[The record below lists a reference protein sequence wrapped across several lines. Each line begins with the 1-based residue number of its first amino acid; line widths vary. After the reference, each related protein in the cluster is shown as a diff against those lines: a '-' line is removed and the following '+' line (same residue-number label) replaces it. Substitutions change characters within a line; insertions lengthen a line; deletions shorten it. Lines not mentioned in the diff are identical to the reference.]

1 MKARKVSER
10 FSKSVRQA
18 GSTGTEAEVIHKLLI
33 ANRGEIAVR
42 IIATCRKKKI
52 TSVAV
57 FSEADRGVLHV
68 RLADEAL
75 LLGPASPA
83 QSYLNIEAM
92 LNAAKTSGCDA
103 VHPGYGF
110 LAENADFA
118 GAVESA
124 GLIWVGPPADV
135 IALMGDKIAAKG
147 LATRAGVP
155 VVPGYDGSDQ
165 SEDAFAREADRIGYP
180 VMLKAAAGGGGR
192 GMRPVT
198 DAGGLVPAIEGARR
212 EAMSAFGDSRLFLE
226 KLLVRPRHVEIQ
238 VLADN
243 HGNAIFLGER
253 DCSVQRRHQ
262 KVLEEAPSPAVNA
275 ELRAGM
281 GAAALRLARSGNY
294 VNAGT
299 VEFLLAGDGFYFLE
313 MNTRIQVE
321 HPVTE
326 MVTGLDLIGLQLDV
340 ASGDPLPVSQE
351 TVQLQ
356 GHAIEA
362 RLYAEDPENGFLPSV
377 GRLKEFVPPEGPGV
391 RNDVGVQAGDQVSH
405 LYDPLLAK
413 LVVHGETRRQAL
425 ERLQVAL
432 SEYRISGVSTNL
444 GFLRWLA
451 REPHLLAGNV
461 DITFLERTWVP
472 ERERSLPTS
481 VLLLASMARLSQ
493 EVSTESS
500 DPWKGRQSWRSF
512 GVERRY
518 RCEWGAR
525 EWSVILRPEAGRVW
539 TAATEKDVQTASVRQ
554 AADGVVELV
563 VDGTLIE
570 GRIEYASSGLEV
582 SVDGEQYRLVDA
594 VPESTH
600 VAGVRAGSGRSA
612 LEAPMPGTLVKIL
625 VTPGQEVSA
634 SEPLVIL
641 EAMKMEHV
649 VVAPRAAVVEAVLF
663 REGDMVPGGE
673 PLVRLKS
680 Q

>member
-1 MKARKVSER
+1 
-10 FSKSVRQA
+10 
-18 GSTGTEAEVIHKLLI
+18 VIHKLLI

-212 EAMSAFGDSRLFLE
+212 EAISSFGDSRLFLE

>member
-52 TSVAV
+52 TSAAV

-212 EAMSAFGDSRLFLE
+212 EAMSSFGDSRLFLE

-472 ERERSLPTS
+472 ERERRLPTS

-493 EVSTESS
+493 EASTESS

-563 VDGTLIE
+563 VDGTLIQ

-625 VTPGQEVSA
+625 VPPGQEVSA

>member
-1 MKARKVSER
+1 
-10 FSKSVRQA
+10 
-18 GSTGTEAEVIHKLLI
+18 
-33 ANRGEIAVR
+33 
-42 IIATCRKKKI
+42 
-52 TSVAV
+52 
-57 FSEADRGVLHV
+57 
-68 RLADEAL
+68 
-75 LLGPASPA
+75 
-83 QSYLNIEAM
+83 
-92 LNAAKTSGCDA
+92 
-103 VHPGYGF
+103 
-110 LAENADFA
+110 
-118 GAVESA
+118 
-124 GLIWVGPPADV
+124 
-135 IALMGDKIAAKG
+135 
-147 LATRAGVP
+147 
-155 VVPGYDGSDQ
+155 
-165 SEDAFAREADRIGYP
+165 
-180 VMLKAAAGGGGR
+180 
-192 GMRPVT
+192 
-198 DAGGLVPAIEGARR
+198 
-212 EAMSAFGDSRLFLE
+212 
-226 KLLVRPRHVEIQ
+226 
-238 VLADN
+238 
-243 HGNAIFLGER
+243 
-253 DCSVQRRHQ
+253 
-262 KVLEEAPSPAVNA
+262 
-275 ELRAGM
+275 M

>member
-1 MKARKVSER
+1 
-10 FSKSVRQA
+10 
-18 GSTGTEAEVIHKLLI
+18 VIHKLLI

-135 IALMGDKIAAKG
+135 ITLMGDKIAAKG

-212 EAMSAFGDSRLFLE
+212 EAMSSFGDSRLFLE

>member
-1 MKARKVSER
+1 M
-10 FSKSVRQA
+10 
-18 GSTGTEAEVIHKLLI
+18 IHKLLI

-212 EAMSAFGDSRLFLE
+212 EAMSSFGDSRLFLE

>member
-1 MKARKVSER
+1 M
-10 FSKSVRQA
+10 
-18 GSTGTEAEVIHKLLI
+18 IHKLLI

-212 EAMSAFGDSRLFLE
+212 EAMSSFGDSRLFLE

-563 VDGTLIE
+563 VDGTLIQ

>member
-1 MKARKVSER
+1 
-10 FSKSVRQA
+10 
-18 GSTGTEAEVIHKLLI
+18 VIHKLLI

-212 EAMSAFGDSRLFLE
+212 EAMSSFGDSRLFLE

>member
-1 MKARKVSER
+1 M
-10 FSKSVRQA
+10 
-18 GSTGTEAEVIHKLLI
+18 IHKLLI

-212 EAMSAFGDSRLFLE
+212 EAMSSFGDSRLFLE

-663 REGDMVPGGE
+663 REGEMVPGGE

>member
-1 MKARKVSER
+1 M
-10 FSKSVRQA
+10 
-18 GSTGTEAEVIHKLLI
+18 IHKLLI

-135 IALMGDKIAAKG
+135 ITLMGDKIAAKG

-212 EAMSAFGDSRLFLE
+212 EAMSSFGDSRLFLE

>member
-1 MKARKVSER
+1 
-10 FSKSVRQA
+10 
-18 GSTGTEAEVIHKLLI
+18 
-33 ANRGEIAVR
+33 
-42 IIATCRKKKI
+42 
-52 TSVAV
+52 
-57 FSEADRGVLHV
+57 
-68 RLADEAL
+68 
-75 LLGPASPA
+75 
-83 QSYLNIEAM
+83 
-92 LNAAKTSGCDA
+92 
-103 VHPGYGF
+103 
-110 LAENADFA
+110 
-118 GAVESA
+118 
-124 GLIWVGPPADV
+124 
-135 IALMGDKIAAKG
+135 
-147 LATRAGVP
+147 VP

-165 SEDAFAREADRIGYP
+165 SEDAFAREAERIGYP

-212 EAMSAFGDSRLFLE
+212 EAMSSFGDCRLFLE

-281 GAAALRLARSGNY
+281 GEAALRLARSGNY

-299 VEFLLAGDGFYFLE
+299 VEFLLAGDDFYFLE

-391 RNDVGVQAGDQVSH
+391 RNDVGVQAGDPVSH

-413 LVVHGETRRQAL
+413 LVVEGETRRQAL

-444 GFLRWLA
+444 GFLQWLA

-461 DITFLERTWVP
+461 DITFLERAWVP

-481 VLLLASMARLSQ
+481 VLLLASMARLSK
-493 EVSTESS
+493 EASTESS

-512 GVERRY
+512 GIERRY
-518 RCEWGAR
+518 RYEWGAR
-525 EWSVILRPEAGRVW
+525 EWSVILRPEAGGVW
-539 TAATEKDVQTASVRQ
+539 TAATEKDVQTVSVRQ

-563 VDGTLIE
+563 VNGTVIE
-570 GRIEYASSGLEV
+570 GRIEYASSGLDV
-582 SVDGEQYRLVDA
+582 SVDGEKYRLVDA

-600 VAGVRAGSGRSA
+600 VAALRAGSGRSA
-612 LEAPMPGTLVKIL
+612 LEAPMPGTVVKIL

-663 REGDMVPGGE
+663 QEGDMVPGGE
-673 PLVRLKS
+673 PLVRLTS
-680 Q
+680 L